1 MGRPPGLGAC
11 SLFRLYLAHSRITPE
26 ITLKSPAGD
35 FLVDVFLMI
44 MNTLPELASNSLQL
58 VSRSPRL
65 LLIETAGRQ
74 NEGITDLFAALAMRG
89 SFYAIAGGEWI
100 PTYALVQS
108 IRQRTPDVKQILGR
122 VRLARPFTCYQV
134 LDLLEETRPERDPI
148 LILDFL
154 HHFYNP
160 DIQASVRRRVLEQC
174 CRHLQ
179 RLALS
184 RPLLVFAQQMQTEE
198 YAQFFPLLAAAADDI
213 LQTDEAPD
221 AEDSQLSFF

>member
-1 MGRPPGLGAC
+1 
-11 SLFRLYLAHSRITPE
+11 
-26 ITLKSPAGD
+26 
-35 FLVDVFLMI
+35 
-44 MNTLPELASNSLQL
+44 MNMLPDLASNSLQL
-58 VSRSPRL
+58 LSRPPRL

-74 NEGITDLFAALAMRG
+74 SEGITDLFAAMAMRG

-108 IRQRTPDVKQILGR
+108 IRRRTPHIEQILGR

-134 LDLLEETRPERDPI
+134 LDLLEEIRPERDPI

-160 DIQASVRRRVLEQC
+160 DIQLSVRRHVFEQC
-174 CRHLQ
+174 CEHLQ

-184 RPLLVFAQQMQTEE
+184 RSLLVFAQQMQTEE
-198 YAQFFPLLAAAADDI
+198 YGQFFPVLAAAADDI
-213 LQTDEAPD
+213 LQTDEGLET
-221 AEDSQLSFF
+221 EDSQLSFF